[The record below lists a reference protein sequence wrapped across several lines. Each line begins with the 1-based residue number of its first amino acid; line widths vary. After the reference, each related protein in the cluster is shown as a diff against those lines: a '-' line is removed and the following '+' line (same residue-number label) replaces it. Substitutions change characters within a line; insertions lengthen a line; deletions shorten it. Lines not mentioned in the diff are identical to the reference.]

1 MAFWNR
7 NPNESW
13 FFGGKK
19 HWIEV
24 IKNSGSDAT
33 IVWKQPEEDFN
44 DHSVL
49 IVMPGETA
57 LFISNGEI
65 LGTFSEGRYELR
77 TENYPFLS
85 RIVNAFSGGI
95 SSYNAVVYFV
105 KSSDIPE
112 IGWGTMNPIRVR
124 DKVYDIVTS
133 IAANGSYRV
142 RIVDPELFLRK
153 VIGSKAIVATKEDL
167 EEYISSEMYEYI
179 ISVITTLLSSLES
192 DLVDLGKYCFTLS
205 KAMLPKLNDIIS
217 SYGLECVSFTIE
229 LLESD
234 QSVYEEIN
242 KIQMDGLKA
251 ERKARS
257 LRNTIDIL
265 GSDYYKVKDHELK
278 SKLLDNPGFG
288 DTAAATANFMMGGE
302 AGARMGAFVSGFLH
316 DNAVAASQ
324 GQSITNSEISTEK
337 EDKISSIKE
346 QLRGLKELFDEGL
359 ITESEY
365 EDKRKDIL
373 KSM

>member
-112 IGWGTMNPIRVR
+112 I
-124 DKVYDIVTS
+124 
-133 IAANGSYRV
+133 
-142 RIVDPELFLRK
+142 L
-153 VIGSKAIVATKEDL
+153 ED
-167 EEYISSEMYEYI
+167 
-179 ISVITTLLSSLES
+179 
-192 DLVDLGKYCFTLS
+192 
-205 KAMLPKLNDIIS
+205 
-217 SYGLECVSFTIE
+217 
-229 LLESD
+229 
-234 QSVYEEIN
+234 
-242 KIQMDGLKA
+242 
-251 ERKARS
+251 
-257 LRNTIDIL
+257 
-265 GSDYYKVKDHELK
+265 
-278 SKLLDNPGFG
+278 
-288 DTAAATANFMMGGE
+288 
-302 AGARMGAFVSGFLH
+302 
-316 DNAVAASQ
+316 
-324 GQSITNSEISTEK
+324 
-337 EDKISSIKE
+337 
-346 QLRGLKELFDEGL
+346 
-359 ITESEY
+359 
-365 EDKRKDIL
+365 
-373 KSM
+373 